1 MLEILNNI
9 LFVLIAILMGIFGAY
24 LTNWEK
30 DIYKTYFKF
39 IIPAL
44 LAVAVILLFI
54 DKPTS
59 FFTLLLFLIA
69 SSWLI
74 STRWFK

>member
-1 MLEILNNI
+1 
-9 LFVLIAILMGIFGAY
+9 MGIFGAY

-44 LAVAVILLFI
+44 LVIAVILAFVDL
-54 DKPTS
+54 PRS
-59 FFTLLLFLIA
+59 FFTILLFLIA
-69 SSWLI
+69 SAWII